1 MLKSLLAVP
10 ILLLLL
16 TGCATHQQQSA
27 RPLDL
32 PGEFPSAL
40 SDQPALTG
48 RWWQIFKDPDLNR
61 LEEKLFAA
69 NLDLVQ
75 GHARLRQSEALMRQS
90 RALRYPSLSLD
101 AQTGS
106 SSLAARPR
114 DLQGES
120 SQLSLSAGYEIDL
133 FNKLSA
139 RSRAA
144 EYNYQAAQHDLQ
156 SLYLSLSA
164 QLADLYF
171 LAIEQRMQLA
181 LADKTIAGHSDS
193 LQRVEDRYRLGLVT
207 ALDLYQARQNL
218 AAARAGRLNT
228 QQTLTVA
235 ENALAILLGRYPGTQ
250 IFSEQSVIP
259 YPPPQLP
266 SGLPAELLQNRPDI
280 RAAFLRVAAR
290 DAEVA
295 AAIAERFP
303 SVNLA
308 GSYGLSGS
316 DLTGTLIRGEF
327 WNLLVKFSQPLLDGG
342 RRKAEVERN
351 RAVFAEAL
359 AGYQSSVLR
368 SFQDVENALN
378 ANRTLAERIEHLSDQ
393 ESATSAAQR
402 LALDRY
408 LKGLSDYLPVL
419 AAQIFHFTGQSQ
431 LLAAKRQLI
440 SQRISLARA
449 IGGSWMTEQLQADH
463 QQLAD
468 REKSK

>member
-1 MLKSLLAVP
+1 MLKRLLAVP
-10 ILLLLL
+10 ILLFLL

-27 RPLDL
+27 GPLNL
-32 PGEFPSAL
+32 PGAFPAAV
-40 SDQPALTG
+40 SDQQTLSG
-48 RWWQIFKDPDLNR
+48 RWWQIFQDPDLNR

-75 GHARLRQSEALMRQS
+75 GHARLSQSEALLRQS
-90 RALRYPSLSLD
+90 RALRYPSLTLD

-106 SSLAARPR
+106 SRQVSQPK

-120 SQLSLSAGYEIDL
+120 SQLSLTAGYEIDL
-133 FNKLSA
+133 FKKLSS
-139 RSRAA
+139 RSQAA
-144 EYNYQAAQHDLQ
+144 EFNYQASQNDLQ

-181 LADKTIAGHSDS
+181 LADQTIAGHSDS

-218 AAARAGRLNT
+218 ASARASRLNT
-228 QQTLTVA
+228 EQTLTVA
-235 ENALAILLGRYPGTQ
+235 ENALAILLGGYPGTQ
-250 IFSEQSVIP
+250 KFSEQAVIP

-280 RAAFLRVAAR
+280 RAAYLRVSAR
-290 DAEVA
+290 DADIA

-303 SVNLA
+303 SINLI
-308 GSYGLSGS
+308 GSYGLSQS
-316 DLTGTLIRGEF
+316 DLTGTLISGDF
-327 WNLLVKFSQPLLDGG
+327 WSLLLKLSQPLLDGG

-351 RAVFAEAL
+351 RALFTEAL
-359 AGYQSSVLR
+359 AAYQMTVLR

-393 ESATSAAQR
+393 ESATRAAQR

-408 LKGLSDYLPVL
+408 LNGLSDYLPVL
-419 AAQIFHFTGQSQ
+419 AAQIFHFSSQSQ
-431 LLAAKRQLI
+431 LLTAKRQLI

-449 IGGSWMTEQLQADH
+449 IGGSWMAEQLHADH

-468 REKSK
+468 QEKSK